1 MPIGKNAIK
10 RVENNGYSKVKTSA
24 PDMENS
30 HVIAK
35 PDAQVVE
42 KIIAPVEK
50 ETAKKAAAKAPAK
63 APAKKPAAKKAPAK
77 KAAVKASTAEKNGFV
92 RVSFGEDMPYY
103 LL

>member
-30 HVIAK
+30 NVIAN
-35 PDAQVVE
+35 PDPQVVE
-42 KIIAPVEK
+42 KMVAPVEK
-50 ETAKKAAAKAPAK
+50 ATEKKPASKKSAA
-63 APAKKPAAKKAPAK
+63 AKKPAAKKVTPAAK
-77 KAAVKASTAEKNGFV
+77 KTEEKDGFARVEVGAA
-92 RVSFGEDMPYY
+92 MPYY

>member
-10 RVENNGYSKVKTSA
+10 RVENNGYSKVKTTA

-35 PDAQVVE
+35 PDEQVVE
-42 KIIAPVEK
+42 KLIAPVEK
-50 ETAKKAAAKAPAK
+50 ATEKKTAAKKPATATAKKTPAK
-63 APAKKPAAKKAPAK
+63 KSAAKKPAAPAK
-77 KAAVKASTAEKNGFV
+77 NAFE